1 MENAVS
7 RAFFPLKIFRLGN
20 GDIIMALNFK
30 PSAEAAKEAEITPVA
45 DATPAVVP
53 EVEAVPE
60 FNITVAKSELQQKI
74 IDSDEIDR
82 LTAQID
88 VSNPNSIV
96 TFGGPVA
103 EEISKAS
110 DQVLNSMD
118 INQINDSGKLL
129 QNLAEVMN
137 QFDSKELATE
147 EKGIKKLFSNAK
159 KELDKILGKYHT
171 MGEAVDKIYIQLKGY
186 EKEISESN
194 VKLDKMFTANLA
206 YYEELLK
213 YIMAGEQGVKE
224 LDAYIE
230 EYQKKVDAN
239 PEDGTIRMDLNNLIQ
254 TREILDQR
262 VMDLK
267 VAENVAL
274 QTIPMLKTMEY
285 SNLNLI
291 RKFNS
296 AFIITM
302 PVFKQSL
309 AQAIM
314 LKRQRVQAEAMSA
327 LDAKTNELLIKN
339 AENTVAQSKM
349 TAQLASGSSIQVET
363 LEKTWSTIVRGIEET
378 KQIQEQARIKRA
390 EDTKKLEAL
399 KDDFKAKMHTM

>member
-1 MENAVS
+1 
-7 RAFFPLKIFRLGN
+7 
-20 GDIIMALNFK
+20 MALKFT
-30 PSAEAAKEAEITPVA
+30 PSSEAAQNTAVTPVAEAAPVPSIAAEVQ
-45 DATPAVVP
+45 
-53 EVEAVPE
+53 PE
-60 FNITVAKSELQQKI
+60 FNIAVTKAEMQQQI
-74 IDSDEIDR
+74 LDSDEIDR

-118 INQINDSGKLL
+118 MNQINDSGKLL
-129 QNLAEVMN
+129 KHLAEVMD
-137 QFDSKELATE
+137 QFDSKELAME
-147 EKGIKKLFSNAK
+147 EKGLKKLFTNAK

-171 MGEAVDKIYIQLKGY
+171 MGESVDKIYVQLKNY
-186 EKEISESN
+186 EKEIGESN
-194 VKLDKMFTANLA
+194 VKLEKMFNANLA
-206 YYEELLK
+206 YYQELLK

-224 LDAYIE
+224 IDAYIE
-230 EYQKKVDAN
+230 EYQKKVDEN
-239 PEDGTIRMDLNNLIQ
+239 PEDGTLRMDLNNLIQ
-254 TREILDQR
+254 VREILDQR

-267 VAENVAL
+267 IAENVAL
-274 QTIPMLKTMEY
+274 QTIPMLKTMEF

-291 RKFNS
+291 RKINS

-314 LKRQRVQAEAMSA
+314 LKRQRVQADAMSA

-363 LEKTWSTIVRGIEET
+363 LEKTWNTIVRGIEET

-390 EDTKKLEAL
+390 EDSKKLEAL
-399 KDDFKAKMHTM
+399 KNDFQTKMQRM

>member
-1 MENAVS
+1 
-7 RAFFPLKIFRLGN
+7 
-20 GDIIMALNFK
+20 MALKFT
-30 PSAEAAKEAEITPVA
+30 PSAEAANQEAAALTPVA
-45 DATPAVVP
+45 EATPVP
-53 EVEAVPE
+53 DIAAQVEPE
-60 FNITVAKSELQQKI
+60 FNITVAKAEMQQQI
-74 IDSDEIDR
+74 LNSDEIDR
-82 LTAQID
+82 LTSQID

-103 EEISKAS
+103 EEISRAS
-110 DQVLNSMD
+110 DQVLNSMN
-118 INQINDSGKLL
+118 INQIDDSGKLL
-129 QNLAEVMN
+129 KSLADVMEK
-137 QFDSKELATE
+137 FDSKELAAE
-147 EKGIKKLFSNAK
+147 EKGLKKLFSNAK

-171 MGEAVDKIYIQLKGY
+171 MGEDVDKIYVQLKGY
-186 EKEISESN
+186 EKEIGEAN
-194 VKLDKMFTANLA
+194 VKLDKMFNANLN
-206 YYEELLK
+206 YYQELLK

-224 LDAYIE
+224 IDAYIE

-239 PEDGTIRMDLNNLIQ
+239 PEDGTLRMDLNNLVQ
-254 TREILDQR
+254 VREILDQR
-262 VMDLK
+262 VMDLR

-291 RKFNS
+291 RKINS

-349 TAQLASGSSIQVET
+349 TAQLASGTSIQVET
-363 LEKTWSTIVRGIEET
+363 LEKTWNTIVKGIEET
-378 KQIQEQARIKRA
+378 KQIQEQARIKRI
-390 EDTKKLEAL
+390 EDTQKLEAL
-399 KDDFKAKMHTM
+399 KNDFKAKMHTM

>member
-1 MENAVS
+1 
-7 RAFFPLKIFRLGN
+7 
-20 GDIIMALNFK
+20 MALNFK
-30 PSAEAAKEAEITPVA
+30 PSAEAAKEAAAEITPAAEAVA
-45 DATPAVVP
+45 VPEVVP
-53 EVEAVPE
+53 EVAQE
-60 FNITVAKSELQQKI
+60 FNITVAKQELQEKI
-74 IDSDEIDR
+74 INSDEIDR

-96 TFGGPVA
+96 KFGGPVA

-137 QFDSKELATE
+137 QFDSKELALE
-147 EKGIKKLFSNAK
+147 EKGLKKLFSNAK

-186 EKEISESN
+186 EKEIGETN
-194 VKLDKMFTANLA
+194 VKLDKMFEANLA

-230 EYQKKVDAN
+230 EYQAKVNAN

-254 TREILDQR
+254 TRDILDQR

-291 RKFNS
+291 RKINS

-327 LDAKTNELLIKN
+327 LDEKTNELLIKN

-363 LEKTWSTIVRGIEET
+363 LEKTWNTIVRGIDET
-378 KQIQEQARIKRA
+378 KQIQEQARIKRQ

-399 KDDFKAKMHTM
+399 KDDFKAKMHGAI